1 MGLSGI
7 AKAPVSHGV
16 EPHDLETGGLALASA
31 LAFRLYRSSLS
42 PPLPR
47 ERFSARAES
56 GLTGVASGT
65 TAVRAIAAIAWGA
78 RNRLHCP
85 KRPLSQTLH
94 QRLRLGDLG
103 HFRRCRK
110 AFERGREDG
119 VGFSGA
125 AGRLAE
131 LGERE
136 RREQLEASRAL

>member
-56 GLTGVASGT
+56 GPTKVALGKAGVQTIPVIPSR
-65 TAVRAIAAIAWGA
+65 VR
-78 RNRLHCP
+78 
-85 KRPLSQTLH
+85 STLH
-94 QRLRLGDLG
+94 HCKRTFAGPINPDTSQLVS
-103 HFRRCRK
+103 FR
-110 AFERGREDG
+110 
-119 VGFSGA
+119 S
-125 AGRLAE
+125 
-131 LGERE
+131 
-136 RREQLEASRAL
+136 ASRELLRRKRRAGPIPT

>member
-56 GLTGVASGT
+56 RPTGSALGRS
-65 TAVRAIAAIAWGA
+65 AVRAIA
-78 RNRLHCP
+78 
-85 KRPLSQTLH
+85 TT
-94 QRLRLGDLG
+94 RLR
-103 HFRRCRK
+103 
-110 AFERGREDG
+110 ARGRHNFGILCCAAVSEAG
-119 VGFSGA
+119 SVTCWFWSIARGLQRVGSRG
-125 AGRLAE
+125 GRVNATGSFE
-131 LGERE
+131 GE
-136 RREQLEASRAL
+136 

>member
-56 GLTGVASGT
+56 GPTGLASGRTGVRA
-65 TAVRAIAAIAWGA
+65 TAAVLLRVR
-78 RNRLHCP
+78 
-85 KRPLSQTLH
+85 STLH
-94 QRLRLGDLG
+94 RPEETFSRRKRTVLDL
-103 HFRRCRK
+103 
-110 AFERGREDG
+110 
-119 VGFSGA
+119 
-125 AGRLAE
+125 
-131 LGERE
+131 
-136 RREQLEASRAL
+136 